1 MCRSDFNNCL
11 HCFDR
16 RRESWTRWAL
26 TPRHPPGPLV
36 AARASGMPTI
46 SDTAIRSRVER
57 RVTRLRWSSAGG
69 RSRKRVTRLSTRDRI
84 AVSLM
89 VGIPLALVVGFVWL
103 PTLASILLSFT
114 SWDGIGGLGTIKW
127 VGFRNYDQ
135 IFNIY
140 PAFFPALRHNIYWLL
155 VLAFIPTVFGLFLAY
170 LLDKNLRGS
179 SIYQSAFYLPVVI
192 SLAVVGLM
200 WELIYA
206 PEEGIVNN
214 LLGRTSQTNL
224 IDWLGDPSLN
234 LWAVLVAASWR
245 HAGYVMI
252 LYLAGMKSV
261 DPALREAAAIDGA
274 SEWRAFRT
282 VVFPALKPINVV
294 VAVITVIESL
304 RAFDIVY
311 VINRG
316 RNGLELL
323 STLVTDNIVG
333 EASRIGYGSA
343 IGVILLVIALVPII
357 TYVAFAFREEDAGG
371 KAIVMGVPPDG
382 GT

>member
-1 MCRSDFNNCL
+1 
-11 HCFDR
+11 
-16 RRESWTRWAL
+16 
-26 TPRHPPGPLV
+26 
-36 AARASGMPTI
+36 
-46 SDTAIRSRVER
+46 
-57 RVTRLRWSSAGG
+57 
-69 RSRKRVTRLSTRDRI
+69 
-84 AVSLM
+84 M
-89 VGIPLALVVGFVWL
+89 VGVPLALVVGLVWL
-103 PTLASILLSFT
+103 PTLASVYLSFT
-114 SWDGIGGLGTIKW
+114 SWDGIGGLGAIKW

-140 PAFFPALRHNIYWLL
+140 PPFFPALRHNVIWLL
-155 VLAFIPTVFGLFLAY
+155 VLALIPTMFGLFLAY
-170 LLDKNLRGS
+170 LLDKNIRGS

-206 PEEGIVNN
+206 PEEGILNN
-214 LLGRTSQTNL
+214 VLGRTGQNNL

-323 STLVTDNIVG
+323 STLVTDNIIG
-333 EASRIGYGSA
+333 ESSRIGYGSA

-357 TYVAFAFREEDAGG
+357 TYVVFAFKEEDVGHVSNLAG
-371 KAIVMGVPPDG
+371 APPDG
-382 GT
+382 GA